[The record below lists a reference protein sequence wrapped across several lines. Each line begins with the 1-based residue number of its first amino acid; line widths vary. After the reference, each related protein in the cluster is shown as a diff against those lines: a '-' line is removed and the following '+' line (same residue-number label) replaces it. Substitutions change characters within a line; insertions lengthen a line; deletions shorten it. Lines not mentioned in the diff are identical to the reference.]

1 MNFIPTSQQTDGA
14 IYPAYKKICE
24 ICEDLQEEIKC
35 PDAFIKGML
44 ASIAGNYE

>member
-1 MNFIPTSQQTDGA
+1 MDFNPTDEQTDKK

-24 ICEDLQEEIKC
+24 ICDDLQDELNC